1 MLDFV
6 KITSALGSIKESNH
20 DISERVSWSAEEI
33 YKKTGIKYR
42 YISDTNQTAE
52 ILAEEAANKIEE
64 NHLLGIDLVISV
76 SNTQDRDFPPIANHI
91 HNYLNL
97 SPDIQCYGLNHG
109 CSGYVDA
116 VKIVYSFFANGFAN
130 KALIVTSDTYTKF
143 IDINDRS
150 IRTLFSDGATCTILE
165 KNEISGWV
173 VNAMTSNSQHKS
185 QEYLKRNKDT
195 ISMNGPQVLLFS
207 INTVLKNLIKI
218 VPEDKCILFPHQ
230 AGKIVLYTIKS
241 KLPENITLYENY
253 ELFGNL
259 VSSSIP
265 NLLKEHMPLKL
276 DQKIILSGFGVGL
289 SHTSIILEK
298 L

>member
-20 DISERVSWSAEEI
+20 DISEIVSWSAEEI

-173 VNAMTSNSQHKS
+173 VNALS
-185 QEYLKRNKDT
+185 
-195 ISMNGPQVLLFS
+195 
-207 INTVLKNLIKI
+207 LIHI
-218 VPEDKCILFPHQ
+218 
-230 AGKIVLYTIKS
+230 
-241 KLPENITLYENY
+241 
-253 ELFGNL
+253 
-259 VSSSIP
+259 
-265 NLLKEHMPLKL
+265 
-276 DQKIILSGFGVGL
+276 
-289 SHTSIILEK
+289 
-298 L
+298 

>member
-1 MLDFV
+1 
-6 KITSALGSIKESNH
+6 
-20 DISERVSWSAEEI
+20 
-33 YKKTGIKYR
+33 
-42 YISDTNQTAE
+42 
-52 ILAEEAANKIEE
+52 
-64 NHLLGIDLVISV
+64 
-76 SNTQDRDFPPIANHI
+76 
-91 HNYLNL
+91 
-97 SPDIQCYGLNHG
+97 
-109 CSGYVDA
+109 
-116 VKIVYSFFANGFAN
+116 
-130 KALIVTSDTYTKF
+130 
-143 IDINDRS
+143 
-150 IRTLFSDGATCTILE
+150 
-165 KNEISGWV
+165 
-173 VNAMTSNSQHKS
+173 MTSNSQHKS

-195 ISMNGPQVLLFS
+195 ISMNGHQVLLFS

-230 AGKIVLYTIKS
+230 AGKIVLNTIKS

-276 DQKIILSGFGVGL
+276 DQKIILSGFGVRL